1 MNLSALDLL
10 FFVVLPYV
18 ALFTAVAGMAYRYWK
33 QPRTISSFSSQF
45 LENRK
50 QFWAVVLFHYGV
62 LATLIGHAI
71 GLLLPRQVLA
81 WNAQP
86 LRLYVLEALAIAL
99 GTTAFLGIVLAITRR
114 ASTPRLWAVTSKA
127 DWVLLVLLFGQLLSG
142 LVIAFFLPWGASWYQ
157 ASAVPYLRSI
167 FAFHPDGT
175 YIAAMPAIVKLHVTG
190 AWLLVLAIPFTRL
203 AHMLVAP
210 LPYLFRKP
218 QVARWQVARSSG
230 TAAAQPQPQ
239 VSRRN
244 VISSL
249 GAAAAQPQGNAVQL
263 ALATGAFALCFAVF
277 GSVSAMMPIIRKQL
291 HLDPLQASIAVAVPV
306 LMGSLGRIP
315 LGMLTD
321 RFGGR
326 IVFSAVMAFSI
337 IPAVAIGHVT
347 SFYGLLT
354 FGFLIGIALASF
366 SVGVAF
372 ASGWYPPSR
381 QGTALGI
388 YGAGNI
394 GQSLAAYGSPVLAA
408 ALGYVWGFQTFA
420 VLLALW
426 LLLFLAFA
434 RNAPR
439 IAPPK
444 SLVQIMAPLKETAS
458 WKLSLYYF
466 LTFGGFVA
474 MGIYLPI
481 FLTDSFH
488 LTPKDAGLRTAL
500 FIVVATAMRPIGGWL
515 SDKVGGRALLTLV
528 FPVVVL
534 AAAFLAIGGMAP
546 FTIGGI
552 CMAAAIGLGNGAVFK
567 LVPEYFPATV
577 GSVTGLVGAAGGLGG
592 FFPPLVLGVLKKSTG
607 SFTLGF
613 VFLGIFAAL
622 CLLVVRPKLFAL
634 CLVPPEPGSPP
645 RLCLQQRYCPYAR
658 SCPNAKAA

>member
-1 MNLSALDLL
+1 MNLSAPNLL
-10 FFVVLPYV
+10 LFVVLPYV
-18 ALFTAVAGMAYRYWK
+18 ALFTAAAGMTYRYWK
-33 QPRTISSFSSQF
+33 QPRTVSSFSSQL
-45 LENRK
+45 LESRK

-71 GLLLPRQVLA
+71 GLLWPRQVLQ

-127 DWVLLVLLFGQLLSG
+127 DWVLLVLLFVQLLSG
-142 LVIAFFLPWGASWYQ
+142 LSIAFFRPWGAYWYP

-167 FAFHPDGT
+167 FAFHPDGA
-175 YIAAMPAIVKLHVTG
+175 YIAAMPAIVKVHVTG

-210 LPYLFRKP
+210 LTYLFRKP
-218 QVARWQVARSSG
+218 QVSRSRVARPLVP
-230 TAAAQPQPQ
+230 AAQP
-239 VSRRN
+239 
-244 VISSL
+244 
-249 GAAAAQPQGNAVQL
+249 GGNAVQL

-277 GSVSAMMPIIRKQL
+277 GSVSAMMPIIRRQL
-291 HLDPLQASIAVAVPV
+291 HLDPLQGFIAVAVPV
-306 LMGSLGRIP
+306 LLGSLGRIP
-315 LGMLTD
+315 LGMLAD
-321 RFGGR
+321 RYGGR

-337 IPAVAIGHVT
+337 VPALAIGHVT
-347 SFYGLLT
+347 SFYGLLAY
-354 FGFLIGIALASF
+354 GFLIGVALASF

-372 ASGWYPPSR
+372 TSGWYPPRR

-394 GQSLAAYGSPVLAA
+394 GQALAAYGSPMLAA
-408 ALGYVWGFQTFA
+408 GLGYVWGFQTFA
-420 VLLALW
+420 ILLAIW
-426 LLLFLAFA
+426 LVLFLAFA

-439 IAPPK
+439 LAPPK
-444 SLVQIMAPLKETAS
+444 SLVQIVAPLKETTS

-474 MGIYLPI
+474 MAGCLPM
-481 FLTDSFH
+481 FLTETFH
-488 LTPKDAGLRTAL
+488 LSPRDAGLRTAL
-500 FIVVATAMRPIGGWL
+500 FIVVATAMRPVGGWL
-515 SDKVGGRALLTLV
+515 SDKVGGRAVLTIV

-534 AAAFLAIGGMAP
+534 AAACLSIGGMTP

-552 CMAAAIGLGNGAVFK
+552 GMAAAIGLGNGAVFK

-607 SFTLGF
+607 SFALGF
-613 VFLGIFAAL
+613 VFLGIFAAA

-645 RLCLQQRYCPYAR
+645 RICSRQRYCPHAR
-658 SCPNAKAA
+658 SCPAAKAA